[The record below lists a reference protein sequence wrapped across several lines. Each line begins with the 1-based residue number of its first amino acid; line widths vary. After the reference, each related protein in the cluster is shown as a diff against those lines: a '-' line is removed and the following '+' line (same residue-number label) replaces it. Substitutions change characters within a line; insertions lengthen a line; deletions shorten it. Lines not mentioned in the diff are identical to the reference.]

1 MQPLR
6 PIDPVITFRNSQG
19 DAVRATLTNLQR
31 RSLVMEI
38 YNPYSIV
45 QVSEVLNDLNVRSG
59 DKSIYKGKAVVISLV
74 NTGLMAVVSVTLTDE
89 WSEFNAIKGDLSRV
103 QAESRL
109 FIEEWNTRFRI
120 NRNYQVAISEMRAFL
135 SETSRWADQADMSN
149 ALPREG
155 DGRIRPDVFYE
166 LASPIMEKGKEFLVW
181 LEDEAGRIDPE
192 DSVIHR
198 NFAQTALHP
207 LLLRAPFVYRTF
219 AKPMGYAGD
228 YEMVNQILADPR
240 QGHSTYFQVVN
251 TMFLK
256 SAVAE
261 AHRNRINILVEYLNR
276 AAEVAEREQRD
287 VHILNVGCGPAVE
300 IQRFIEQNPRPGR
313 LLFTLLDFSQET
325 LTYTRGQIEETC
337 RRHGKTARVEYVQES
352 VHELLKRAS
361 RRDNVTGTTEFDYV
375 YCAGLFDYL
384 SDKVCARLIQ
394 YFVSRS
400 RPGGRILVTNVHA
413 SNPERNGM
421 EHLLEWHLIYRDEAQ
436 LESVL
441 PTPRG
446 TTRLYTDVTGV
457 NVFAEFDVRG
467 VRSEAGENQ
476 L

>member
-19 DAVRATLTNLQR
+19 DSVRGTLTNLQR

-38 YNPYSIV
+38 YNPYSII
-45 QVSEVLNDLNVRSG
+45 QVSEVLSDLNVRSG
-59 DKSIYKGKAVVISLV
+59 DKSIYKGKAVVVSML
-74 NTGLMAVVSVTLTDE
+74 NTGLIALVSVTLIDE

-120 NRNYQVAISEMRAFL
+120 SRSYQVAISEMRAFL
-135 SETSRWADQADMSN
+135 SETSRWADQADMSDV
-149 ALPREG
+149 LPREA

-166 LASPIMEKGKEFLVW
+166 LAAPIMEKGKEYLVW
-181 LEDEAGRIDPE
+181 LEDEAGKVEPD
-192 DSVIHR
+192 DSVAHR

-240 QGHSTYFQVVN
+240 QGNSTYFQVIN

-256 SAVAE
+256 AAVAE
-261 AHRNRINILVEYLNR
+261 AHRNRITILVDYLSR
-276 AAEVAEREQRD
+276 AAELAEREQRD
-287 VHILNVGCGPAVE
+287 VRILNVGCGPAVE
-300 IQRFIEQNPRPGR
+300 IQRFIEQHPHPER
-313 LLFTLLDFSQET
+313 LVFTLLDFSEET
-325 LTYTRGQIEETC
+325 LKYTRSCIDEAC
-337 RRHGKTARVEYVQES
+337 RRSGKKVRVEFVHES

-361 RRDNVTGTTEFDYV
+361 RRDNPTDALTFDFV

-400 RPGGRILVTNVHA
+400 RAGGHVLVTNVHS

-421 EHLLEWHLIYRDEAQ
+421 EHLLEWHLIYRNEAQ

-446 TTRLYTDVTGV
+446 TTRLFTDITGV
-457 NVFAEFDVRG
+457 NVFAEFEV
-467 VRSEAGENQ
+467 AGPT
-476 L
+476 